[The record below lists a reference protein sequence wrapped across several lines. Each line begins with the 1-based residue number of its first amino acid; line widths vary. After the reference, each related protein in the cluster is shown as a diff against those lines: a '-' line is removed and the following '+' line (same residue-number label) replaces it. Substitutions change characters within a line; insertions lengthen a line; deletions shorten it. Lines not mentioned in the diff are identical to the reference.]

1 MTGNIYDN
9 DEFYAAYAQ
18 LPRSQKGL
26 DGAPE
31 WPLLQAMLPDIRGK
45 RVLDLGCGY
54 GWFCRWARR
63 TAGAASVIGYDL
75 SEKMLARARA
85 DTCDPAIEYRQAD
98 LDTLELAPGG
108 ADLVYSSLT
117 LHYIADL
124 ARLLA
129 QVHAALVPG
138 GRFVFSAEHPIY
150 TAAIKPQWIVNAA
163 GDKTW
168 PVDHY
173 LEEGLRRT
181 NWLAQGFAKQ
191 HRTFGT
197 IVNLLLGAGFTLR
210 RVEEWRPTDA
220 QIAAQPAWADERHR
234 PMFLLVS
241 AAR

>member
-18 LPRSQKGL
+18 LPRSRKGL

-31 WPLLQAMLPDIRGK
+31 WPALRAMLPELRGK
-45 RVLDLGCGY
+45 QVLDLGCGY
-54 GWFCRWARR
+54 GWFCRWAREE
-63 TAGAASVIGYDL
+63 GAAAVTGFDL

-85 DTCDPAIEYRQAD
+85 DTCDPAIDYRQAD
-98 LDTLELAPGG
+98 LDALQLAPGT

-129 QVHAALVPG
+129 QVHGALVPR

-150 TAAIKPQWIVNAA
+150 TAPMKPQWLVDAA
-163 GDKTW
+163 GHKTW

-181 NWLAQGFAKQ
+181 DWLAQGFAKQ
-191 HRTFGT
+191 HRTLGT
-197 IVNLLLGAGFTLR
+197 IINLLLGAGFALR
-210 RVEEWRPTDA
+210 HVEDWRPTEA
-220 QIAAQPAWADERHR
+220 QIAAQPAFADERHR
-234 PMFLLVS
+234 PMFLLV
-241 AAR
+241 AAER